1 MSPTDALPGP
11 DSLLAWLVG
20 VLTFLSVVGFWSTF
34 AASRPSV
41 ARARAIA
48 RRRLELEASR
58 QGAARPRRARRP
70 AGLVQATARR
80 LRLLQA
86 SQIEKTR
93 EKLLRAG
100 LRSHEVLGLFAVA
113 KLVCPIAAAVVGIT
127 VVQVLDFG
135 HLPAPLRPLALA
147 GIVLAGFFGPDVYVA
162 NRTTKRGRR
171 LEKALPDGLDLLVIC
186 AEAGLSLDTAL
197 NRVAD
202 EMAHASPDLA
212 DELAITG
219 VELTFLPERRLALL
233 NLAKRVPL
241 AAMRGMVGT
250 LVQTEKY
257 GTPLAQSLRV
267 LSAELREQRMLRAEE
282 KAARLPATLTVPMIV
297 FILPTLFIVLIGP
310 ALIDVYDR
318 FAR

>member
-1 MSPTDALPGP
+1 
-11 DSLLAWLVG
+11 
-20 VLTFLSVVGFWSTF
+20 
-34 AASRPSV
+34 
-41 ARARAIA
+41 
-48 RRRLELEASR
+48 
-58 QGAARPRRARRP
+58 
-70 AGLVQATARR
+70 
-80 LRLLQA
+80 
-86 SQIEKTR
+86 
-93 EKLLRAG
+93 
-100 LRSHEVLGLFAVA
+100 
-113 KLVCPIAAAVVGIT
+113 
-127 VVQVLDFG
+127 
-135 HLPAPLRPLALA
+135 
-147 GIVLAGFFGPDVYVA
+147 
-162 NRTTKRGRR
+162 